1 MIMGNCKD
9 CKYWREGKTD
19 TRESVRIL
27 GAGRCSRVGQFWDST
42 EWGRISSGRDFTP
55 DTIVRKRKRTSD
67 LAFVQDGSDYR
78 ADLITLPDFGCVMF
92 EKNGETDERTN
103 EV

>member
-1 MIMGNCKD
+1 MRCKD
-9 CKYWREGKTD
+9 CKHWREGTTD

-27 GAGRCSRVGQFWDST
+27 GAGRCARVGQFWDST
-42 EWGRISSGRDFTP
+42 EWERIPSKRDFGK
-55 DTIVRKRKRTSD
+55 DTYARKRKRTTD

-92 EKNGETDERTN
+92 ESNKEE
-103 EV
+103 EPK